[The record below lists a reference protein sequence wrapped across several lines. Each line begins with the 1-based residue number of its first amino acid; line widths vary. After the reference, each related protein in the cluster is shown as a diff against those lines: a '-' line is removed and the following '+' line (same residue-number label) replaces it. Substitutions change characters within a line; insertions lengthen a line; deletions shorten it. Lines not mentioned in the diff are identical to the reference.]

1 MAEVLAE
8 AAAARESLR
17 LVDDAEADLRRLHDE
32 LRAMQDA
39 FTRSASELTTARRRA
54 AQQLADT
61 VSSQLPALGL
71 PDGRFLVALPPRDE
85 PGPTGNEE
93 VEFRVAL
100 NAGHDARP
108 LSRVASGGE
117 LSRVMLALA
126 STQAAQESVPTLVF
140 DEIDAGIGGRVGQQV
155 GDALRL
161 LAARHQVFAISHL
174 PQLASRAHHHIVV
187 EKGTEDG
194 VTSSDVRVVT
204 GDERA
209 LEVARMLGGDPFSS
223 VSIAHAEELL
233 HGTPGTVARTAT
245 PRTARKR

>member
-1 MAEVLAE
+1 
-8 AAAARESLR
+8 
-17 LVDDAEADLRRLHDE
+17 
-32 LRAMQDA
+32 MQDA
-39 FTRSASELTTARRRA
+39 FARSASELTAARRRA
-54 AQQLADT
+54 AQQLAET

-85 PGPTGNEE
+85 PGPTGNED

-126 STQAAQESVPTLVF
+126 STQAAMESVPTLVF

-155 GDALRL
+155 GDALRS
-161 LAARHQVFAISHL
+161 LAARHQVFAITHL

-194 VTSSDVRVVT
+194 VTSTDVRVVT
-204 GDERA
+204 GDGRA
-209 LEVARMLGGDPFSS
+209 LEVARMLGGDPSSS

-233 HGTPGTVARTAT
+233 HVSGGSGARAAP